1 MNKPLGLKI
10 IAWWFMVGGILSISL
25 VLLLSP
31 VLAKEVNL
39 SNTDIFISTAIS
51 VLIVISG
58 MGLLRV
64 KKWAWFMA
72 LILEVLSLAYQ
83 IISIP
88 AVKKNLNPAQTV
100 GMVVGLAFYGVI
112 IIYLLRQDI
121 RELFGITKPAAPKTE
136 SDGA

>member
-10 IAWWFMVGGILSISL
+10 IAWWFIVGGILSIGL
-25 VLLLSP
+25 ILLLAP

-39 SNTDIFISTAIS
+39 SDRDVFISTIIS
-51 VLIVISG
+51 VLIIISG

-72 LILEVLSLAYQ
+72 LTLESLSLAYQ

-88 AVKKNLNPAQTV
+88 AVKKTLNPAQTV

-121 RELFGITKPAAPKTE
+121 RELFGVAKPKAGNDAA
-136 SDGA
+136 

>member
-1 MNKPLGLKI
+1 MNKPLGLKM
-10 IAWWFMVGGILSISL
+10 IAWWFVVGGILSIAL

-31 VLAKEVNL
+31 ILAKEVNL

-72 LILEVLSLAYQ
+72 LALESLSLAYQ

-88 AVKKNLNPAQTV
+88 AVKKTLTPPQTV
-100 GMVVGLAFYGVI
+100 GMVVGLALYGVI
-112 IIYLLRQDI
+112 IVYLLRQDI
-121 RELFGITKPAAPKTE
+121 RALFGVTKPKAGNDAA
-136 SDGA
+136 